1 MSTRKLLTLAVIAV
15 ILLLVTFGPLLIEK
29 IGVPIGEDK
38 LLVNIS
44 NIETIQKIGIQSAGK
59 ERIEI
64 IKEGETWKVQGYA
77 VSSDI
82 SIFLENIKNASISTV
97 ASTNPQNHETFE
109 VTDEKA
115 TIVELFQGGSHSQKI
130 LIGKQGST
138 TNTFYARL
146 PETAKVY
153 LVTGNVRSYLLRDVD
168 DWRDKVLFQ
177 VNEGDVTNIKV
188 TQSQGNYELSK
199 STEGVWH
206 LRYENTSTLLSESEQ
221 NKIFT
226 TLLRLEGSGFDS
238 SLSAADIKNQPEA
251 EIVITNNNDGTIHL
265 WLKKQDAEWLS
276 VVNDTDIVYVVPD
289 YKLSSFFVEPFDL
302 STDANR

>member
-15 ILLLVTFGPLLIEK
+15 ILLLVTFGPLLMEK

-44 NIETIQKIGIQSAGK
+44 NIEAIQKIDIQSAGK

-64 IKEGETWKVQGYA
+64 IKEGETWKVQDYA

-115 TIVELFQGGSHSQKI
+115 TIVELFQEGSHSQKF

-177 VNEGDVTNIKV
+177 VNEDDVTNIKV
-188 TQSQGNYELSK
+188 TQSLGNYELSK

-206 LRYENTSTLLSESEQ
+206 LRYENTSTLLAESEQ

-265 WLKKQDAEWLS
+265 WLKKQDNGWLS
-276 VVNDTDIVYVVPD
+276 VVNDTDMVYVVPD

>member
-1 MSTRKLLTLAVIAV
+1 MSTRKLFTLAVIAV
-15 ILLLVTFGPLLIEK
+15 ILILVTFGPLLMEK

>member
-1 MSTRKLLTLAVIAV
+1 MSTRKLFTLAVIAV
-15 ILLLVTFGPLLIEK
+15 ILILVTFGPLLMEK

-226 TLLRLEGSGFDS
+226 TLLRLEGSGFDF